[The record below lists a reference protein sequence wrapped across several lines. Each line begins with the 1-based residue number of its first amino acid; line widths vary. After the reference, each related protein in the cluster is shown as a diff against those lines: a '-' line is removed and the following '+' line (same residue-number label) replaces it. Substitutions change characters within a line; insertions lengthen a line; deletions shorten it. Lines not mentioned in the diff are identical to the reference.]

1 MNKYEKLAE
10 LGQSIWYDFI
20 ERDFV
25 LNGEMQKLINSGLRG
40 MTSNPTIF
48 EKAIGTGKLYDGD
61 IESTILETT
70 DPYKV
75 YEKIALKDIAEA
87 ADLMLP
93 VYEKTTG
100 LDGYVSIEVSPDL
113 AFDAKN
119 TIKDAVRIFVEL
131 KRKNIMIKV
140 PATNEGIEAVEELI
154 SHGINVNVTLIF
166 SIENY
171 VKVAEA
177 YIAGLEKLL
186 EAGGDISK
194 VASVA
199 SFFVSRLDSKL
210 DPILESKNAKELLGT
225 IAVANSKLAYKVY
238 QEMFTSDRWQKLEKI
253 GARPQRLLWASTG
266 TKNPN
271 YADTLYIDELIGYNT
286 VNTVPP
292 ATLNSFMDHGEVKLT
307 LTKDVN
313 IAEQQFA
320 KLKEL
325 NINLTQITD
334 QLQEEGIKS
343 FVNSFN
349 GLLNTIGEKINK
361 IMKAKMEEVK
371 YFNIDLEIINTL
383 PKYIDEKIAER
394 IWKKDFTIWAN
405 SPTEI
410 TNRLGWLNITDK
422 SEAEINNIE
431 LLAKELNADGITGA
445 LLLGMGGSSLAPEV
459 FAKTFGIKNG
469 YLNLSVLDSTHP
481 ESVDKYRKE
490 LNFEHTLF
498 IVSTKSGGTVET
510 FSFMKYFYNE
520 AIKELG
526 IDKAGNHFIA
536 ITDPGSGL
544 ESVAKELNFRKIFIN
559 DPNIGGR
566 YSALSLFGM
575 VPAGLIGVNLKTLL
589 DRTKSVIA
597 YSKLNNLELNT
608 GLKIGG
614 IMGKYSQMGKDKLTF
629 ILSKKVNNFGVWVEQ
644 LIAESTGKSGKGIL
658 PVDGELVYN
667 FDGYLN
673 DRVFVYIHTK
683 DENENNEKVN
693 KLINAGKP
701 VIECVMEDVYNLA
714 AEFYRWEIATA
725 VSCVELK
732 MNPFD
737 QPNVESAKIGAR
749 AMVEE
754 YKTSGN
760 LPEITK
766 YYSDDFIEVY
776 SNTKITKAEELL
788 PDFFSSINEI
798 KEKTGLTPYLSI
810 HAYIYTTEK
819 TDELLNGLRNKITEK
834 YKIATTL
841 GYGPRFLHSTGQLH
855 KGDAGNGLFIQIL
868 DLTGEKTAIPDN
880 AGEDKSSISFGVLV
894 RAQALGDR
902 KALLD
907 NGRKVL
913 TIVLK
918 GNKEEAINKLSAGL

>member
-1 MNKYEKLAE
+1 MNKYEKLSE

-20 ERDFV
+20 EREFV
-25 LNGEMQKLINSGLRG
+25 LNGELQKLINSGLRG

-48 EKAIGTGKLYDGD
+48 EKAISTGKLYDAD
-61 IESTILETT
+61 IESTIVKTT
-70 DPYKV
+70 DPYSV
-75 YEKIALKDIAEA
+75 YEAVALKDIAEA

-93 VYEKTTG
+93 VYEKTDG
-100 LDGYVSIEVSPDL
+100 LDGYVSIEVNPDL
-113 AFDAKN
+113 AFEAKK
-119 TIKDAVRIFVEL
+119 TFDDAVRIFVEL

-154 SHGINVNVTLIF
+154 AHGINVNVTLIF

-171 VKVAEA
+171 KKVAEA
-177 YIAGLEKLL
+177 YISGLEKLL
-186 EAGGDISK
+186 AAGGHLSK

-210 DPILESKNAKELLGT
+210 DPILQAKNADELLGT
-225 IAVANSKLAYKVY
+225 IAVANSKLSYKLY
-238 QEMFTSDRWQKLEKI
+238 QEIFTSERWKELEKH
-253 GARPQRLLWASTG
+253 GARAQRLLWASTG
-266 TKNPN
+266 TKNPK
-271 YADTLYIDELIGYNT
+271 YPDTLYIDELIGFNT

-292 ATLNSFMDHGEVKLT
+292 ATLNCFMDHGTVDVT
-307 LTKDVN
+307 LTKDVEK
-313 IAEQQFA
+313 AEQQFNR
-320 KLKEL
+320 LKEL
-325 NINLTQITD
+325 GINLTTITD
-334 QLQEEGIKS
+334 ELQEEGVKA
-343 FVNSFN
+343 FVNSFK
-349 GLLNTIGEKINK
+349 GLLNTIGQKINN
-361 IMKAKMEEVK
+361 IMKSKMENVK
-371 YFNIDLEIINTL
+371 YFNIEQEIINTL

-394 IWKKDFTIWAN
+394 VWEKDFTIWSD

-410 TNRLGWLNITDK
+410 TNRLGWLTITEKSK
-422 SEAEINNIE
+422 SEIKNIE
-431 LLAKELNADGITGA
+431 LLAKELNAEGITGA
-445 LLLGMGGSSLAPEV
+445 VLLGMGGSSLAPEV
-459 FAKTFGIKNG
+459 FAKTFGIKEG

-481 ESVDKYRKE
+481 ESVEKYRSG
-490 LNFEHTLF
+490 LNFEHTVF

-520 AIKELG
+520 TIKELG
-526 IDKAGNHFIA
+526 IDKAGKHFIA

-544 ESVAKELNFRKIFIN
+544 ESVAKELKFRKIFIN

-575 VPAGLIGVNLKTLL
+575 VPAGLIGVDLKTLL
-589 DRTKSVIA
+589 GRTESVIES
-597 YSKLNNLELNT
+597 SKLNNLELNT

-614 IMGKYSQMGKDKLTF
+614 IMGKYSLMGKDKLTF
-629 ILSKKVNNFGVWVEQ
+629 ILSEKVNNFGVWVEQ
-644 LIAESTGKSGKGIL
+644 LIAESTGKLGKGIL
-658 PVDGELVYN
+658 PVDGEKVYDY
-667 FDGYLN
+667 DGYLN

-683 DENENNEKVN
+683 EENGNNEAVT

-701 VIECVMEDVYNLA
+701 VIECVMTDVYDLA

-737 QPNVESAKIGAR
+737 QPNVESAKIVAR
-749 AMVEE
+749 FMVEE
-754 YKTSGN
+754 YKTKGS

-766 YYSDDFIEVY
+766 YFSDESIEVY
-776 SNTKITKAEELL
+776 SETKITNTNKLL
-788 PDFFSSINEI
+788 PEFFSSIDEL
-798 KEKTGLTPYLSI
+798 KEKTGLVPYLSI
-810 HAYIYTTEK
+810 HAYINTTEK
-819 TDELLNGLRNKITEK
+819 TDELLNALRNKITEK

-855 KGDAGNGLFIQIL
+855 KGDAGNGLFIQFL
-868 DLTGEKTAIPDN
+868 DETGEKIDIPNN

-913 TIVLK
+913 TVLLK
-918 GNKEEAINKLSAGL
+918 GDKEEAINKLF